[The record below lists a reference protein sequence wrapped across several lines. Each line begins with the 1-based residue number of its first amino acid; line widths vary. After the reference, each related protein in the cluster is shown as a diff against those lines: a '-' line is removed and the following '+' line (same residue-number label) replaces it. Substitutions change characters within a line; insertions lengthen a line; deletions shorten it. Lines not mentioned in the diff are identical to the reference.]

1 MSSGIQKQSDN
12 GIMSKSIFIS
22 YKRTDSDKV
31 CQIVDKI
38 RERTQ
43 QDIWIDLKGVES
55 GDWFQNTIIRAINEC
70 EIVIF
75 MLSKDSIVVPD
86 WGESWTQREVSFA
99 LRKGKRLIIVS
110 IDGTNVND
118 CDWLSFICGGLNCT
132 DISDEKQKERML
144 ETICNHLGVRL
155 QEKKN
160 KTQTYEA
167 KYFTEEQKLKD
178 KGKDTS
184 DYISSLREAASVQL
198 KDCFA
203 RVECDSAVYLLAN
216 AYFEGKIV
224 EKDINECVN
233 FLAGIVNH
241 NNEGVRN
248 QAKLLLS
255 KCYLEKQS
263 KDKAM
268 HLLRA
273 IIQDNSE
280 KFMSDAVDL
289 FMSIYNVTNRVLQ
302 TKYES
307 IYEHCIRWK
316 SLEDK

>member
-1 MSSGIQKQSDN
+1 
-12 GIMSKSIFIS
+12 MSKRIFIS
-22 YKRTDSDKV
+22 YKRTDSKKV
-31 CQIVDKI
+31 CQIVDEIK
-38 RERTQ
+38 ERTQ
-43 QDIWIDLKGVES
+43 QDIWIDLKGIES

-75 MLSKDSIVVPD
+75 MLSKDSIVVPEK
-86 WGESWTQREVSFA
+86 GESWTQREVGFA

-110 IDGTNVND
+110 IDGTSVYD
-118 CDWLSFICGGLNCT
+118 CDWLSFICGGLDST
-132 DISDEKQKERML
+132 DIKDEIQKERML

-155 QEKKN
+155 LEKQS

-167 KYFTEEQKLKD
+167 KYFKEEQKLKD
-178 KGKDTS
+178 KVKNTS
-184 DYISSLREAASVQL
+184 DYISTLREAASVQL

-203 RVECDSAVYLLAN
+203 RVDCDSAVYLLAE
-216 AYFEGKIV
+216 AYYDGKIV
-224 EKDINECVN
+224 EKNINECVN
-233 FLAGIVNH
+233 LLAGIVNH

-280 KFMSDAVDL
+280 KFMSDAIDL
-289 FMSIYNVTNRVLQ
+289 FLSIYDASFGVLQ
-302 TKYES
+302 TKYRS
-307 IYEHCIRWK
+307 TYDFCIKWK
-316 SLEDK
+316 SSEGK